1 MPRNLSEALISVLRD
16 VTRAGDDVF
25 ARGQHQREI
34 RGHVQTINRP
44 NERVLILPGRA
55 NNIFA
60 QIAETAWVMA
70 GRDDMDFLSR
80 YLPRATDFS
89 DDGKTWRAAY
99 GPRLRNWGGKVDQ
112 CAEVVARLQ
121 EDPFTKRAAMSIF
134 DPGADY
140 CETLDVP
147 CNNWLHFLQRKNQL
161 HTSVA
166 VRANDAIWGFSG
178 INVFEWSVLQE
189 LIATS
194 VGAGVGEMHWYVGSM
209 HVYDRHYRVA
219 EKILRNPNP
228 LSVYDFGVRP
238 LPITTSVA
246 GLDDLLGT
254 FMSAEDRARNGD
266 YTTAADEIGDPFFSA
281 SLTMLNVYNMF
292 LDGCGHG
299 RIIEEVAKLPESD
312 LRLAA
317 VEFLTR
323 KTGVDFGRELS
334 LTPRERGFLAHHIRV
349 SSDVNVATSV
359 A

>member
-1 MPRNLSEALISVLRD
+1 MPRNLSDALIGVLRD
-16 VTRAGDDVF
+16 VTKGGEDVL
-25 ARGQHQREI
+25 ARGQQQREI
-34 RGHVQTINRP
+34 RGHVQTIARP

-70 GRDDMDFLSR
+70 GRDDMDFLVR
-80 YLPRATDFS
+80 YLPRAAEFS
-89 DDGKTWRAAY
+89 DDGRRWRAAY
-99 GPRLRNWGGKVDQ
+99 GPRLRSWGGKVDQ

-134 DPGADY
+134 DPGVDY
-140 CETLDVP
+140 CDTLDVP

-189 LIATS
+189 LIAS
-194 VGAGVGEMHWYVGSM
+194 SIGADVGEMHWYVGSM

-238 LPITTSVA
+238 LPITTSIA
-246 GLDDLLGT
+246 GLDEVLDT
-254 FMSAEDRARNGD
+254 FMRAEARARVGD
-266 YTTAADEIGDPFFSA
+266 YTSAAEEIDDPFFSA
-281 SLTMLNVYNMF
+281 SLTMLNAYNM
-292 LDGCGHG
+292 LLNDCGHG
-299 RIIEEVAKLPESD
+299 RIIEELAKLPESD

-317 VEFLTR
+317 VEYLTR
-323 KTGVDFGRELS
+323 RTDTDFGRELS
-334 LTPRERGFLAHHIRV
+334 LTPRERGFLAHHVRV
-349 SSDVNVATSV
+349 SSEVSLTTSV